1 MTINLLTVFPEMFA
15 PLSCSVIGRA
25 QSEGRLKINIINIRD
40 FSALKHKNTD
50 DYPFGGGAGMLML
63 PQPVFDAFAS
73 VKEPGLRIYTSPKGQ
88 RLTDAMARE
97 LAGLENITIL
107 CGHYEGVDQRV
118 IDHLIDREISVGD
131 YVLTGGALC
140 AGGSGPHGKRL
151 RRQLRRRTA

>member
-25 QSEGRLKINIINIRD
+25 QSEGRLTINIINIRD

-97 LAGLENITIL
+97 KTSPSSAGTT
-107 CGHYEGVDQRV
+107 RAW
-118 IDHLIDREISVGD
+118 
-131 YVLTGGALC
+131 T
-140 AGGSGPHGKRL
+140 SG
-151 RRQLRRRTA
+151 